1 MWSFASERSLRR
13 GTWIA
18 LGAVAAA
25 AIAFY
30 LAQNTL
36 RPVGGEIAP
45 AKLLWLAGAILLWGV
60 LPWLLQADARLGMPL
75 RRAFAVLAGL
85 MLARAAVEGWM
96 LYVTLNWS
104 PWYGIAHDAA
114 CMAALLGLA
123 ARIAPAGALERL
135 ARRHL
140 IVSAAFFVPEIYFAG
155 YMLAHFD
162 TKGEVAIYF
171 VPGHPDHA
179 IVLWITTAT
188 VVCLAAYLAVFL
200 HRWIL
205 ESEYENA

>member
-1 MWSFASERSLRR
+1 M
-13 GTWIA
+13 A

-25 AIAFY
+25 AVVFY

-45 AKLLWLAGAILLWGV
+45 SKLSWLSGAILLWGV
-60 LPWLLQADARLGMPL
+60 LPWLLLADARLGMPL
-75 RRAFAVLAGL
+75 RRAYAVLAGL

-123 ARIAPAGALERL
+123 ARIAPARALERL
-135 ARRHL
+135 AWRHL
-140 IVSAAFFVPEIYFAG
+140 YVSAAFFAPEIYFAG
-155 YMLAHFD
+155 YMLANFD
-162 TKGEVAIYF
+162 TQGAAAIYF

-200 HRWIL
+200 HRWIPG
-205 ESEYENA
+205 SENEHA

>member
-13 GTWIA
+13 GTGIA
-18 LGAVAAA
+18 IGAVAAA
-25 AIAFY
+25 AVAFY

-45 AKLLWLAGAILLWGV
+45 AKLLWLAGAILMWGV
-60 LPWLLQADARLGMPL
+60 LPWLLLADARLGMLL

-104 PWYGIAHDAA
+104 PWYGIAHDVA
-114 CMAALLGLA
+114 CMATLLGLA
-123 ARIAPAGALERL
+123 ARIAPASALERL

-140 IVSAAFFVPEIYFAG
+140 YVSAAFFAPEIYFAG

-162 TKGEVAIYF
+162 TKGEAAIYF

-205 ESEYENA
+205 GSENENA